1 MHSLKVFVST
11 FIHRML
17 GRWGPTVAAFQR
29 PGFDPQ
35 LCYVKMCTAPVSI
48 SVTLLDQG
56 STATLSVGQ
65 TKRPSKP
72 T

>member
-1 MHSLKVFVST
+1 MHSLEVFVST

-17 GRWGPTVAAFQR
+17 RKWGPTAAAFQR
-29 PGFDPQ
+29 SGFDPQ

-65 TKRPSKP
+65 KKRPSKP